1 MAIIRQ
7 IDANIEFLKRVQTTF
22 KSWCAKKA
30 KQPTQ
35 ENLIKYLVRGGF
47 IKETIINRFLSIE
60 LYKDELPKT
69 ANRRHPAGRKIIA
82 IYNLEDKLPL
92 STTQIKSNVYFHAA
106 YFKDRVNRLP

>member
-7 IDANIEFLKRVQTTF
+7 IDANREFLKRVQTTF
-22 KSWCAKKA
+22 KSWCTKKA

-35 ENLIKYLVRGGF
+35 ENLVKYLVRGGF

-60 LYKDELPKT
+60 LYRDELPKT

>member
-7 IDANIEFLKRVQTTF
+7 IQANREFLKRVQTTF

-69 ANRRHPAGRKIIA
+69 AGRKIIA

-106 YFKDRVNRLP
+106 YFKDRSNRLP